1 MALKK
6 KILDLTWS
14 QLTDK
19 QKKNFSSKSDFTS
32 QKKASTSPENISS
45 KKAATLAIQQDKGKL
60 KPKDVAKI
68 AEDTGLTTK
77 QVTRQA
83 AELAIEQDKGKLKP
97 KDVAKI
103 AKDLK
108 INPKQVTNIA
118 TKQNKDL
125 SELAGGKKFFTDAPV
140 QGPVKK
146 TPTQTQTTTG
156 GKSGGD
162 KGDVNGGGDKGG
174 DKKDT
179 TIKDLKSDLKEAESK
194 IEDFPG
200 ADGGKLK
207 GKDFKGYKTQSK
219 KIREAAEAD
228 LALRLAKKT
237 EPKTLEKA
245 ENLKSKFEGGRAKRE
260 KQLAKISDAKRPEFK
275 DYKQAVKD
283 IRKGGGAAKEY
294 AYSGKF
300 ENLGAKLGVKYGEQK
315 REKRTERRFASL
327 REGLKNEKLG
337 KAYSTASD
345 TAKTQRKKGR
355 KAMKLFRGESVA

>member
-1 MALKK
+1 MSKK
-6 KILDLTWS
+6 LLNKQWS
-14 QLTDK
+14 ELTDK

-32 QKKASTSPENISS
+32 QKKAATSPKKISP

-60 KPKDVAKI
+60 KPKDIKKI
-68 AEDTGLTTK
+68 SKDTGLTTK

-108 INPKQVTNIA
+108 INPKQITNIA
-118 TKQNKDL
+118 VKEKKDL
-125 SELAGGKKFFTDAPV
+125 SALAGGKKFFTDAPI

-156 GKSGGD
+156 GKSE
-162 KGDVNGGGDKGG
+162 

-179 TIKDLKSDLKEAESK
+179 TIEDLKSDLKEAESK

-228 LALRLAKKT
+228 LALRLSKKT

-300 ENLGAKLGVKYGEQK
+300 EKLGKELGVKYGEK
-315 REKRTERRFASL
+315 AREERTESRLAD
-327 REGLKNEKLG
+327 LKKNIETKF
-337 KAYSTASD
+337 KKTYKTAADDAESR
-345 TAKTQRKKGR
+345 RKKGR